1 MIISKARKLDKAL
14 SKATTYT
21 EWAAA
26 AQAHDKA
33 TGAFLWREAD
43 ESRHF
48 GYQSIRKRLTNLL
61 ELRAEQNSAGLLF
74 ALNEGIHGN
83 MDGMGNARLYQKSKF
98 GTKILIQDYVKTIV
112 DSLEYLAD
120 PRVTDISFED
130 KLDFFRRAQHCYG
143 RSALLMS
150 GSGNFL
156 YFHLGVVKSM
166 WKEGILP
173 NIISGSS
180 GGSVIGAVVC
190 THVDKDVEKYFD
202 LSYLENI
209 MGDVETEVTPAQGR
223 RMYLRGLKV
232 KNALHKIIP
241 DLTFQEAY
249 ELTGRQLNVSIAP
262 AEQHQKSRLLN
273 AIASPNVCIRE
284 AVRASC
290 AVPGIYPPVALM
302 AKDHNGKRQPYLP
315 SKRWVDGSMTND
327 LPAKRLSRLYG
338 VNHYI
343 VSQANPLVTAFV
355 NNLSSTNQTAAAIST
370 ATTATFKAWANAN
383 AAIWRRPLSKLPRL
397 NRATNTAL
405 SLINQNYSGDINIIR
420 PPVFWAPHKLLGDIS
435 RKDMDHL
442 LSLGKRTSW
451 PNLEMIRTQTLI
463 SKVLDRIV
471 MDFDQQ
477 LARDHEVVVMKRS
490 A

>member
-1 MIISKARKLDKAL
+1 MFLSKVRSLDKGMSA
-14 SKATTYT
+14 ATSYD
-21 EWAAA
+21 EWAEA
-26 AQAHDKA
+26 AQAHDNA
-33 TGAFLWREAD
+33 TGAMMWRQAD

-48 GYQSIRKRLTNLL
+48 GHQSIRRRLTNLL
-61 ELRAEQNSAGLLF
+61 ELRAAQNSKGLLF

-98 GTKILIQDYVKTIV
+98 GTKMLIEDYVKTIV

-120 PRVTDISFED
+120 PKVTDITFDE

-190 THVDKDVEKYFD
+190 THADEDVEKYFNI
-202 LSYLENI
+202 SYLQDI
-209 MGDVETEVTPAQGR
+209 MGDVETEVTPPQGR
-223 RMYLRGLKV
+223 RIYLRGLKV

-290 AVPGIYPPVALM
+290 AVPGFYPPVALM

-315 SKRWVDGSMTND
+315 SKKWVDGSMTND

-355 NNLSSTNQTAAAIST
+355 NNLTSTNQTAAAISR

-383 AAIWRRPLSKLPRL
+383 ATIWRTPLSKLPRL
-397 NRATNTAL
+397 NSATNTAL

-420 PPVFWAPHKLLGDIS
+420 PPVFWAPHKLLGDIT
-435 RKDMDHL
+435 RKDMDQL
-442 LSLGKRTSW
+442 LMMGKRTSW
-451 PNLEMIRTQTLI
+451 PKLEMIRTQTRI
-463 SKVLDRIV
+463 SQVLDRIV
-471 MDFDQQ
+471 MEYDQE
-477 LARDHEVVVMKRS
+477 LARDHEVVTMKRT